1 MEEDKIHIFTKNFLN
16 VSHQAETRKGITN
29 YDCENLINSLLELKK
44 EYSGADAL
52 PISLVNIFI
61 DMTSVLLTCGNR
73 QHEVYGNEEQ
83 ANKIFHLMDAL
94 HEIAMEMTS

>member
-44 EYSGADAL
+44 NILARMLYL
-52 PISLVNIFI
+52 LV
-61 DMTSVLLTCGNR
+61 
-73 QHEVYGNEEQ
+73 
-83 ANKIFHLMDAL
+83 
-94 HEIAMEMTS
+94 

>member
-44 EYSGADAL
+44 R
-52 PISLVNIFI
+52 IFWRGCF
-61 DMTSVLLTCGNR
+61 T
-73 QHEVYGNEEQ
+73 Y
-83 ANKIFHLMDAL
+83 
-94 HEIAMEMTS
+94 